1 MIITAESLKSSD
13 KVYRLNLI
21 NSITGFKPGNLIGTK
36 SVNNQSNLAIFS
48 SVVHL
53 GSKPPL
59 LGIITRPNSVPRHT
73 YKNIID
79 TNYFTI
85 NHISKNSVVRAH
97 YTSAKFDVDDSEFK
111 RCGFEEDYINSFYAP
126 FVKESEVKI
135 GMKLAEEIKIRSNNT
150 ILLVGE
156 VIKIIV
162 DDNFIGKDGSLKY
175 EDMNSICISGLDTYY
190 ETKMIAKYPYA
201 RREKKNKKW

>member
-79 TNYFTI
+79 SNYFTI
-85 NHISKNSVVRAH
+85 NHISKNSVIRAH
-97 YTSAKFDVDDSEFK
+97 YT
-111 RCGFEEDYINSFYAP
+111 
-126 FVKESEVKI
+126 
-135 GMKLAEEIKIRSNNT
+135 L
-150 ILLVGE
+150 
-156 VIKIIV
+156 
-162 DDNFIGKDGSLKY
+162 SL
-175 EDMNSICISGLDTYY
+175 IHI
-190 ETKMIAKYPYA
+190 
-201 RREKKNKKW
+201 